1 MANKSD
7 FREFSRQDRYRVI
20 EILLNWE
27 GACNASRLGRLFNVR
42 RENVTRYIQDYRETY
57 PGQMVYDSIAK
68 TFKPTTTFTP
78 KCTRGVISEYVDFAR
93 RFSTENGESL
103 NGGHWLDCGPRPH
116 IEPDSCIF
124 RALVQA
130 IKEHQAIE
138 VRYRSWNHPEGRDR
152 RIHPHALAYSGL
164 RWHCRAFDEETQ
176 SYRDFHLGRFES
188 IALVENSVDETT
200 GEADHDWHQHV
211 DLFLVPNPEL
221 SEQEQR
227 LVRAD
232 YGMDSGCLSV
242 RSRHAMAQ
250 YVLQSY
256 QVWTNGDLPEN
267 PRQQPLVCANLG
279 DVANTLF

>member
-1 MANKSD
+1 MASKSD
-7 FREFSRQDRYRVI
+7 FRDFSRQDRYRVM

-42 RENVTRYIQDYRETY
+42 RENITRYIQDYRETY

-68 TFKPTTTFTP
+68 TFKPATTFTP

-93 RFSTENGESL
+93 RFSAEHGNSVD
-103 NGGHWLDCGPRPH
+103 GGYWLDCGPRPH
-116 IEPDSCIF
+116 IDPDPGVF
-124 RALVQA
+124 RALVQV
-130 IKEHQAIE
+130 IKERQVIE
-138 VRYRSWNHPEGRDR
+138 VRYRSWNHPDGRDR
-152 RIHPHALAYSGL
+152 KIHPHALAYSGL

-188 IALVENSVDETT
+188 IELADNRVDATT
-200 GEADHDWHQHV
+200 GEADHDWHQQV

-221 SEQEQR
+221 SDQEQR

-232 YGMDSGCLSV
+232 YGMDSGFLTV
-242 RSRHAMAQ
+242 RSRRAMAQ

-256 QVWTNGDLPEN
+256 QVSTKGDRPEN
-267 PRQQPLVCANLG
+267 PRQQPMICINLD
-279 DVANTLF
+279 DVASALF